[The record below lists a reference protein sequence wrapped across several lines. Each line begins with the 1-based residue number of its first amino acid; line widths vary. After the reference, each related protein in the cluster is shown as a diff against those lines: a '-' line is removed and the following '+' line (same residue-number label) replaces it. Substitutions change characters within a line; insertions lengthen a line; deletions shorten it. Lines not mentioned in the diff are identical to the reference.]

1 LPTFIN
7 SLKVRA
13 FEISPFGQGRAGWL
27 KRYYVHFCTEMP
39 CNSLELPFLLL
50 FLQASCQENV
60 QESQRRRGQVCGER
74 QELTVTCLLVKQPLP
89 TPVNHLCTS
98 LPPLHQSIICTS
110 QSPAP
115 VNHLFLHQSISLY
128 LHQSSIS
135 LWALGAILPGER
147 SYTQAVKTAAHIE
160 REAGATPV
168 SSTVNLIHHRSKTR
182 VWGINESKSRL
193 GLNPAH
199 DKGW

>member
-1 LPTFIN
+1 
-7 SLKVRA
+7 
-13 FEISPFGQGRAGWL
+13 
-27 KRYYVHFCTEMP
+27 MP
-39 CNSLELPFLLL
+39 CNSLELPVLL
-50 FLQASCQENV
+50 FFSSGQLPRRCSRIAKTTWTGMWREARANSHMSVGKAASSYA
-60 QESQRRRGQVCGER
+60 SQ
-74 QELTVTCLLVKQPLP
+74 
-89 TPVNHLCTS
+89 
-98 LPPLHQSIICTS
+98 PPLHQSTTSAPVNHLHQSTTSSCTS

-128 LHQSSIS
+128 LRQSSIS
-135 LWALGAILPGER
+135 LWALGAILHGER

-168 SSTVNLIHHRSKTR
+168 LSIVNLIHHRSKTR